1 MSGVKNMLTKPSAL
15 RNEHNIISQKYRD
28 ELLDLR
34 KKLLSAEAN
43 RLTNAKTYSIAE
55 VSEEIQELIDADV

>member
-1 MSGVKNMLTKPSAL
+1 MLTKPSAL